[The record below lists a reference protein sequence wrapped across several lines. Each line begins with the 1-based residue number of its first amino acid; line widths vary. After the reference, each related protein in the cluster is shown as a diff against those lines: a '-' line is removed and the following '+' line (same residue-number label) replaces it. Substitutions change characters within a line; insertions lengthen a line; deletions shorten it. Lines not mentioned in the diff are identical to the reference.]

1 MKHILY
7 VASIVL
13 PLVCG
18 ANIAMAFVPGVPPAS
33 GPGSVFHGNEEAPP
47 NSARAETDP
56 EIKTEPEVAEATFRC
71 TAKITRGREQ
81 TQCLALRWPVMAR
94 LRHAD
99 RPF

>member
-71 TAKITRGREQ
+71 TAKIIPMYLQGVENKLNAWRCIGR
-81 TQCLALRWPVMAR
+81 
-94 LRHAD
+94 
-99 RPF
+99 